1 METQYWTKVKEFH
14 GVELLR
20 NPETFE
26 CRILPIERQAEPKTK
41 SVETPATPEQMA
53 RAEASWAA
61 HYMERQA
68 TPIQTVKPLGFEEQ
82 IKNDWR
88 TRPDIRAE
96 FISLTSYEAYCRAV
110 RDGRTKVYCKA

>member
-1 METQYWTKVKEFH
+1 MEKYWTKIKEFH
-14 GVELLR
+14 GVQILR
-20 NPETFE
+20 DTETMQ
-26 CRILPIERQAEPKTK
+26 CRIMPIERQAEPKTK

-96 FISLTSYEAYCRAV
+96 FISQASYEAYMRAQKA
-110 RDGRTKVYCKA
+110 GRARVCGR